1 MRAVEHKDGAPPALP
16 KASIV
21 IPTYD
26 GIRQLVPCVRALRAT
41 LGDGFDGEVIV
52 VDDGGTPETGR
63 QVLSEL
69 ERRHSWLRVVRNE
82 EPRLHRVVQ
91 PRGGGGDRRR
101 PRLPERRH
109 DPAARLAAPPAHLP
123 HAARRRRGRW
133 AAGLSR
139 RPAPGGGRRHLPR
152 RLGRELRAR
161 RLRARRAALHARAR
175 RPLLLGRAARD
186 AARPVSLARRLRHAL
201 SPRVLRGHGLLL
213 RCAGRD
219 GLLPARIGGRA
230 PRGATSRTD
239 ANAGAKRRKVKNR
252 QTFRAKWRGTLAS
265 LPEAPTRY
273 SGLVCSARVGRSRPM
288 SALPRRARARL
299 RSAAAGVRPRE
310 RLEAHLPPGRVPARR
325 RLARGV
331 RLRERA
337 AGVPPSAAPAP
348 ARDRDLRRV
357 RRAHAGADRGRR
369 LRPRAVRVLAARRE
383 ARGARAPAVA
393 GDARRRGQRGPALA
407 AQRAARSGETALQ
420 ASSTATSRAS

>member
-1 MRAVEHKDGAPPALP
+1 MARPRPDG
-16 KASIV
+16 
-21 IPTYD
+21 
-26 GIRQLVPCVRALRAT
+26 
-41 LGDGFDGEVIV
+41 
-52 VDDGGTPETGR
+52 
-63 QVLSEL
+63 VLSEL

-109 DPAARLAAPPAHLP
+109 DPAARLAAPSCAPSARGAMPARSVGGWSIP
-123 HAARRRRGRW
+123 TAGSRRRAASSSATARARTSGATTSSPTRRSTRTCAPSTTARARCSRRRATCFARSAASTRSIAPRTTRTRTTASLCGTRGRSTTSPNRWSCTSRARRRGRT
-133 AAGLSR
+133 R
-139 RPAPGGGRRHLPR
+139 
-152 RLGRELRAR
+152 
-161 RLRARRAALHARAR
+161 
-175 RPLLLGRAARD
+175 
-186 AARPVSLARRLRHAL
+186 
-201 SPRVLRGHGLLL
+201 
-213 RCAGRD
+213 
-219 GLLPARIGGRA
+219 
-230 PRGATSRTD
+230 
-239 ANAGAKRRKVKNR
+239 NAGAKRHQVKNR

-337 AGVPPSAAPAP
+337 AGVTPSAAPAP

-383 ARGARAPAVA
+383 ARGAVRRLSPGTRVVV
-393 GDARRRGQRGPALA
+393 DSVDLHWLRNARRAFGGNGT
-407 AQRAARSGETALQ
+407 S